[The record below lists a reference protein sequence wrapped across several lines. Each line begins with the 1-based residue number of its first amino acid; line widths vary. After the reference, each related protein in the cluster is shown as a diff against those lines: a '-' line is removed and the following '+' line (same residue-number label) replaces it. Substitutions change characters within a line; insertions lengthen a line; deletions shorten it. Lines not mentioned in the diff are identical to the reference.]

1 MSLKKNTKIQFINII
16 NFNLIYYFRIKIIC
30 RMEENKNRGKNRNG
44 IICFCLNESFFLIF
58 LTIVIYIFLKFFFV
72 TIEIK
77 IVKNIFLTRHENII

>member
-44 IICFCLNESFFLIF
+44 IIFFCLNESLFF
-58 LTIVIYIFLKFFFV
+58 
-72 TIEIK
+72 
-77 IVKNIFLTRHENII
+77 